1 MHAREGSN
9 VALAKEKSEVNQ
21 LVELFFENQNIF
33 ISLFIIYQ
41 VWTMLCC

>member
-1 MHAREGSN
+1 MHAREGGN
-9 VALAKEKSEVNQ
+9 VALNKERSEVNQ

-41 VWTMLCC
+41 VWMMLCC